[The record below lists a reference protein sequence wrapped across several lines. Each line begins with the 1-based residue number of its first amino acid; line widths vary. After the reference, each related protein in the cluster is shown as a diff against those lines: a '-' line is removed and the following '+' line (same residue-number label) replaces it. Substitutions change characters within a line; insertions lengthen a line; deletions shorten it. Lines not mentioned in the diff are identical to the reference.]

1 MRLGFIGRR
10 HLKIRQRA
18 NYRPAGSIEKRLV
31 MGAVIDEK
39 FFILVSGAEMAP
51 QQRQYPVLRL
61 DFPAQNAAQLGKA
74 DKALQQMGLTVEVPH
89 GGKTGCSVS
98 SEEFRKKPGPSRSS
112 LTVKR

>member
-31 MGAVIDEK
+31 VGAVIDEK

-61 DFPAQNAAQLGKA
+61 DLSAQNAAQLGKA

-89 GGKTGCSVS
+89 GGKDRMQRFVGRISQ
-98 SEEFRKKPGPSRSS
+98 KAGPSRSS

>member
-18 NYRPAGSIEKRLV
+18 NYRLAGSIEKRLV

-74 DKALQQMGLTVEVPH
+74 DKALQQMGLTVEVPARR
-89 GGKTGCSVS
+89 KRPDAA
-98 SEEFRKKPGPSRSS
+98 FRRKNFAKSRGPPAAA
-112 LTVKR
+112 